1 MQLVNKFSTSKKY
14 LVLSTFFG
22 DKVRHGGVKRT
33 DQIIEI
39 FSNYDVIVA
48 NPYLPLKKS
57 IKLSIKSPLIFI
69 ESLFYSIFGFLRG
82 LSLRGSFL
90 FSFKAIEIIKVI
102 KANKDREIILEG
114 AGNLPI
120 IVMDYLVSK
129 NLKFNTILGNIEC
142 FVPDEN
148 IKNYFKSFKDQYFF
162 ELHGYKNAQYI
173 YTISDLDSVILGCH
187 NIHSEIIPYYPSKKD
202 YKKLREIRTIRN
214 KRFLSENYGHIL
226 LLGTASNPPTRQG
239 MLNAIR
245 SFENQNIKY
254 ILKVAGFGTDVF
266 NNLNSPKIT
275 IVGSVT
281 DNELKELM
289 QDAKCLIVNQSQ
301 TTGFLCKIVEFNLA
315 NIPILITSKYYQGY
329 HLEKHGIFK
338 VDFRDIP
345 KILNSSTF
353 NKEHSYFK
361 KPKF

>member
-1 MQLVNKFSTSKKY
+1 M
-14 LVLSTFFG
+14 
-22 DKVRHGGVKRT
+22 
-33 DQIIEI
+33 
-39 FSNYDVIVA
+39 
-48 NPYLPLKKS
+48 
-57 IKLSIKSPLIFI
+57 
-69 ESLFYSIFGFLRG
+69 
-82 LSLRGSFL
+82 
-90 FSFKAIEIIKVI
+90 
-102 KANKDREIILEG
+102 
-114 AGNLPI
+114 
-120 IVMDYLVSK
+120 
-129 NLKFNTILGNIEC
+129 
-142 FVPDEN
+142 
-148 IKNYFKSFKDQYFF
+148 
-162 ELHGYKNAQYI
+162 
-173 YTISDLDSVILGCH
+173 
-187 NIHSEIIPYYPSKKD
+187 
-202 YKKLREIRTIRN
+202 
-214 KRFLSENYGHIL
+214 